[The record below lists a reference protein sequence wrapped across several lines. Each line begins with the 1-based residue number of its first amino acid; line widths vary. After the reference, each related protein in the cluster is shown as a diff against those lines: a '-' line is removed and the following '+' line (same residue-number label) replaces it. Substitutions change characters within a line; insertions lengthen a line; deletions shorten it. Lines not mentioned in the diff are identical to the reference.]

1 MGRREGHAMNE
12 ASPELSD
19 IQRLRD
25 ELARLRSEREQ
36 LAAALEFHERD
47 RQLLAFE
54 IHDGIVQDMTA
65 AALFLDSAGSRAD
78 FAAAGDRETYDK
90 GLRTLRNAIQE
101 ARRLIQGLIPV
112 ILDERGLVASL
123 ERLIERF
130 REDCGLLVR
139 FKASAPPIR
148 LKPPVEM
155 TILRIVQEGL
165 HNIWKHSQSPQAEVR
180 LEQSG
185 ESLVI
190 SVQDW
195 GVGFDPTAVQ
205 KTRYGLI
212 GVKERARLFGGV
224 ATITSSPGQGTLVQV
239 SLPLH
244 GDLPLS

>member
-1 MGRREGHAMNE
+1 MSDS
-12 ASPELSD
+12 SPETVE

-25 ELARLRSEREQ
+25 ELSRLRSERQQ

-65 AALFLDSAGSRAD
+65 AALFLDSAGGHAEFSNPT
-78 FAAAGDRETYDK
+78 DRETYAK
-90 GLRTLRNAIQE
+90 GLRALRNAVQE

-139 FKASAPPIR
+139 FKAVAPAIR

-165 HNIWKHSQSPQAEVR
+165 HNVWKHSQSPQAEVR
-180 LEQSG
+180 LEQEG
-185 ESLVI
+185 DLLVV

-195 GVGFDPTAVQ
+195 GIGFRPQDVQ
-205 KTRYGLI
+205 KTRYGLT
-212 GVKERARLFGGV
+212 GVKERARLFGGE

-239 SLPLH
+239 RLPWNSGAPTASSPASL
-244 GDLPLS
+244 